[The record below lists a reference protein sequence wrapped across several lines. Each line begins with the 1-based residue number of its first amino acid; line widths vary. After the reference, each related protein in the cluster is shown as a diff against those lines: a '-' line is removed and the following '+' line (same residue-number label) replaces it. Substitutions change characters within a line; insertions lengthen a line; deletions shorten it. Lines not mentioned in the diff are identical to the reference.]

1 MKVDSSL
8 VRLEFLLGKGEIES
22 LGSLKLLVGLMG
34 SFLVKLELLL
44 KDGVVGSLVK
54 LKFLLEQ
61 EMVESLVNLD
71 LKYVEGR
78 RSPQVGSPVF
88 LLQTLNKE

>member
-1 MKVDSSL
+1 

-44 KDGVVGSLVK
+44 EEGVIGSLVK
-54 LKFLLEQ
+54 IRFLLEQ
-61 EMVESLVNLD
+61 EMVESLENLD

-88 LLQTLNKE
+88 LLQIPDEE

>member
-1 MKVDSSL
+1 LRLLAEVQVDSSL

-44 KDGVVGSLVK
+44 EDGVVGSLVK

-61 EMVESLVNLD
+61 EML
-71 LKYVEGR
+71 
-78 RSPQVGSPVF
+78 SPW
-88 LLQTLNKE
+88 

>member
-44 KDGVVGSLVK
+44 EEGVIGSLVK
-54 LKFLLEQ
+54 IRFLLEQ
-61 EMVESLVNLD
+61 EMVESLENLD

-88 LLQTLNKE
+88 LLQIPDEE